1 MTGEI
6 NLKFKSGHYSALP
19 KQPFSRL
26 GCMVILHLLKQN
38 SFMQE
43 AVLTTLSTPLL
54 VTNPGAEWLTTWVV
68 VKLLLII
75 RSRFL
80 QNQKTIFDW
89 GLIQKSIVNFFKKMY
104 KNDQTSTP

>member
-1 MTGEI
+1 
-6 NLKFKSGHYSALP
+6 
-19 KQPFSRL
+19 
-26 GCMVILHLLKQN
+26 
-38 SFMQE
+38 MQE

-54 VTNPGAEWLTTWVV
+54 VANPGAEWLTTWIV

-89 GLIQKSIVNFFKKMY
+89 RLIQKNIVNFFKKMY